1 MHRGTLEAM
10 SVSRGT
16 FQVYGQKLTFDP
28 QRVKVFN
35 HDGRAGSIFTL
46 KNGANMRF
54 TLDAGDPSHRRV
66 AVIYLD

>member
-1 MHRGTLEAM
+1 M

-35 HDGRAGSIFTL
+35 HDGKAGSIFTL
-46 KNGANMRF
+46 KNGAHMRF
-54 TLDAGDPSHRRV
+54 TLDAADPSHRRV